1 MLLYLLLSVLQI
13 FGSANNDLVKQS
25 KEQAEFYI
33 SNIQQEKQLDEN
45 LWALT
50 LITSEH
56 PEVHNFVEEKV
67 QNKKYTGTILSQFR
81 NIDEKFDSQLEKVVF
96 TSGSSDLL
104 IALLL
109 EKETQKKKKDTY
121 HRFQSIFDHS
131 PSSSID
137 YHTLCKKIIEGK
149 KVGASELPVKS
160 FHLPHFFILF
170 EYSDFLVDKYLPTIA
185 QKWEPNPSSTQDVH
199 KTLAN
204 ASLLRVMYL
213 ESNYSSIKPLYSTL
227 LENKLIPTSSIK
239 LRLYRYLD
247 YSMYRLGYYDRS
259 LKIVRNFTL
268 PISDYLNKKATNLQL
283 KQLQGVYL
291 YSIGKIKA
299 AATIYQEVL
308 TSVDKKNPKVRL
320 SSLYANLALTY
331 HRLGKYDQFLDLQF
345 QALQIAKRDENY
357 NHQIEIFRNLFIYY
371 RRNNNKNEA
380 LQYLE
385 KAQQVAQEKGNSRDL
400 GSIYISLGTTYR
412 KFDNNFEKAQYYFS
426 KAEEVLDPQNNFT
439 TYINLLN
446 EQAYAY
452 EKKSEYKKAIK
463 KYDQID
469 SLSSNKNK
477 KDELDALI
485 NKVINYLRIGETN
498 KSKELITKFKQY
510 DLSQLDFEKIIKA
523 KTVEANYLKRN
534 THTQKALDIL
544 NPALEQVVVR
554 AKSSAD
560 LESGFWHIEDEYLDA
575 FELAVS
581 IYQDIGKPEMAIQKL
596 DQLKTINDAS
606 LYQNPLVKSSLLNE
620 SELTQ
625 YKKLT
630 DQLDATRKKLLT
642 ASESEKFEIRQQIS
656 QLKLKKRKLDK
667 KLTKNIDTN
676 PISIRQIQN
685 QLSAHE
691 LAMHITELKDKYY
704 IAHISRSNV
713 HMKSIALDSTKRKLL
728 SGAVQQVATHKTNLD
743 SLYKITQMLGLKDI
757 PSRIEQ
763 VTLIPD
769 SYFYQ
774 LPIDIL
780 PLEEPT
786 HSYSYGQAKYVIEE
800 FRTQYLTSLE
810 DFQNPRKKV
819 STNNPLSYV
828 GYGVSNFSGYQKKS
842 LVPLPYA
849 QTEINNIASRL
860 GNLSDI
866 QTFVNE
872 QSTKSTFT
880 QTAPKA
886 NIIHLATHSEV
897 SLNDPMF
904 SSVYMSKTSS
914 SADTSTFDDRIFA
927 YELFELNL
935 NNEMI
940 MLNSCESGSGSY
952 IQGTG
957 VMGFSRALQ
966 YAGAKSLILN
976 LWSVNDMLAS
986 DFATHFYDELNQGKN
1001 KAEALRA
1008 TKQYF
1013 LRNKN
1018 ASPHFWG
1025 PYMLIGD
1032 AQPIVQPNKDKNL
1045 AMAGAFV
1052 FYFLLMVGLSILTQ
1066 KGLIF
1071 RNRE

>member
-1 MLLYLLLSVLQI
+1 MLLLLLLSVLQI
-13 FGSANNDLVKQS
+13 FGSANDDIVKQS
-25 KEQAEFYI
+25 KAQAKFYI

-50 LITSEH
+50 LLTSEH
-56 PEVHNFVEEKV
+56 PEVQNFVEGEV

-81 NIDEKFDSQLEKVVF
+81 NIEASFNSQLEKVVF

-104 IALLL
+104 VALIL
-109 EKETQKKKKDTY
+109 EKETQKERRATY
-121 HRFQSIFDHS
+121 QRFQSIFDYS
-131 PSSSID
+131 PSGSID
-137 YHTLCKKIIEGK
+137 YHALCEKIIESK
-149 KVGASELPVKS
+149 KVGPSELPVNS
-160 FHLPHFFILF
+160 FQLPHFFILF
-170 EYSDFLVDKYLPTIA
+170 EYSDFLVDKYLPTIV

-204 ASLLRVMYL
+204 ASLLRVLYL
-213 ESNYSSIKPLYSTL
+213 ESNYSKIRPLYSTL
-227 LENKLIPTSSIK
+227 LENKLIPNSSIK
-239 LRLYRYLD
+239 LRIYRYLD

-299 AATIYQEVL
+299 AETIYQEVL
-308 TSVDKKNPKVRL
+308 TSVDKKNPEVRL
-320 SSLYANLALTY
+320 SSLYNNLALTY
-331 HRLGKYDQFLDLQF
+331 DKLGKYDEYLNLQF
-345 QALQIAKRDENY
+345 QALRIAKRDKNY
-357 NHQIEIFRNLFIYY
+357 SHQIEIYRNLFIYY
-371 RRNNNKNEA
+371 RRNNNKEDA
-380 LQYLE
+380 FRYLE
-385 KAQQVAQEKGNSRDL
+385 EAQFLAEKRGNARDL

-412 KFDNNFEKAQYYFS
+412 KFDNNFKKAHTYFD
-426 KAEEVLDPQNNFT
+426 KAEKVLDPNNNSEN
-439 TYINLLN
+439 YIYLLVERAFSY
-446 EQAYAY
+446 EQQKEYA
-452 EKKSEYKKAIK
+452 KALEV
-463 KYDQID
+463 YDQI
-469 SLSSNKNK
+469 LTVTPKGNPNY
-477 KDELDALI
+477 LDALVNEASVNLKMGNI
-485 NKVINYLRIGETN
+485 EKA
-498 KSKELITKFKQY
+498 
-510 DLSQLDFEKIIKA
+510 EKIIAKFKSFKLNKLEFQQLVKA
-523 KTVEANYLKRN
+523 KATEANYLSKTTSPN
-534 THTQKALDIL
+534 QALDIL

-630 DQLDATRKKLLT
+630 DQLDVTRKKLLT

-743 SLYKITQMLGLKDI
+743 SLYKVTQMLGLKDI

-786 HSYSYGQAKYVIEE
+786 HGYSYGQAKYVIEE

-872 QSTKSTFT
+872 QSTKSRFT

-1052 FYFLLMVGLSILTQ
+1052 FYFLLMIGLSILTQ